1 MSILIFIIELTQNKL
16 KIIKLN
22 FKKQKIHEWKTNKSQ
37 YLFIFLYY
45 LTKSQRKITWTL
57 MPLYY

>member
-22 FKKQKIHEWKTNKSQ
+22 FKKQKIHE
-37 YLFIFLYY
+37 
-45 LTKSQRKITWTL
+45 
-57 MPLYY
+57 